1 MKKNFIP
8 KKIAGFKVPKSVRR
22 SSLLRNMLASRT
34 GRQILAR
41 ALVAGANAAAT
52 ALTDERA
59 DIRKPGKA
67 SGRRRALAASVAGEA
82 IESATA
88 AAIDVVTSPT
98 RPLFKASAKAKE
110 GRIFPEPVT
119 H

>member
-1 MKKNFIP
+1 MKKKIVP
-8 KKIAGFKVPKSVRR
+8 KKVAGFKVPKSVRK

-34 GRQILAR
+34 GRQMLAR
-41 ALVAGANAAAT
+41 ALVAGANAAA
-52 ALTDERA
+52 AVLTDERA
-59 DIRKPGKA
+59 DVRKPGKI

>member
-1 MKKNFIP
+1 MKKFFIP

-67 SGRRRALAASVAGEA
+67 SGRRQALAASVAGEA

>member
-1 MKKNFIP
+1 MKKKIVP
-8 KKIAGFKVPKSVRR
+8 KKVAGFKVPKSVRQ

-34 GRQILAR
+34 GRQMLAK
-41 ALVAGANAAAT
+41 ALVAGANAAA
-52 ALTDERA
+52 AVLTDDRA
-59 DIRKPGKA
+59 DIRKPSKTK
-67 SGRRRALAASVAGEA
+67 GRKRALAAGVASEA

-88 AAIDVVTSPT
+88 AATDIVTSPT

>member
-1 MKKNFIP
+1 MKKKIIP
-8 KKIAGFKVPKSVRR
+8 KKIAGFKVPKSVRK

-67 SGRRRALAASVAGEA
+67 SGRRRVLAASVAGEV

-98 RPLFKASAKAKE
+98 RPLFKASTKAKE